1 MKTLQLRFR
10 NAALDVTI
18 EDGLIY
24 SIENN
29 GNDVTSLMFDL
40 ELTGEI
46 LTLALE
52 EIAQN
57 EREGISDFLG
67 EGLQEQFNGITIRT

>member
-24 SIENN
+24 RIDQN
-29 GNDVTSLMFDL
+29 GRNITTLMFDL

-52 EIAQN
+52 EIAQK

-67 EGLQEQFNGITIRT
+67 EDLQEQFNGITIRT

>member
-10 NAALDVTI
+10 NTALDVTI

-24 SIENN
+24 SIEHN
-29 GNDVTSLMFDL
+29 GNDVQSLMFDL
-40 ELTGEI
+40 ELTGDI

-57 EREGISDFLG
+57 EREGISNFLG
-67 EGLQEQFNGITIRT
+67 EDLQDKFNGLTIR